1 MIDPIVDEV
10 RCVRK
15 MIEAEQGDD
24 WDRLFRHLI
33 EKQKTQHGKVV
44 SYPPKKLPDRDVA

>member
-1 MIDPIVDEV
+1 MSDPIIDEV

-15 MIEAEQGDD
+15 KIEAEQGDD

-33 EKQKTQHGKVV
+33 EKQKTQHGKVI
-44 SYPPKKLPDRDVA
+44 SYLLKKLPGRDVA